1 MTWIWQVIFPLLH
14 TLVFTLLWY
23 GAVEKAGQWV
33 SKDDVELKEC
43 FDKEYEEKKTTN
55 LSRAVQ

>member
-33 SKDDVELKEC
+33 SKDDVELKES
-43 FDKEYEEKKTTN
+43 FDKEYEEK
-55 LSRAVQ
+55 

>member
-14 TLVFTLLWY
+14 ALPCFGY

-43 FDKEYEEKKTTN
+43 FDKEYEEK
-55 LSRAVQ
+55 

>member
-1 MTWIWQVIFPLLH
+1 MNQFNDLDLASNFSFTTH
-14 TLVFTLLWY
+14 FTLLWY

-43 FDKEYEEKKTTN
+43 FDKEYEEK
-55 LSRAVQ
+55 